1 MAHTLE
7 HDHEVEEMSLK
18 VSVKDGKTCEKILKV
33 EIGQEEIQKEY
44 DHFYRGIAN
53 KSKVPGF
60 RPGKAPRNVLELHY
74 SNEARQ
80 HVVEH
85 LISHSYQ
92 QAVKEKGLDPL
103 SFPDVKDVKF
113 DDKKLSY
120 EALVEIRPKVKLSK
134 TAGLSVKKEKI
145 EFKSEEIDQV
155 LKRIQDSLAQYK
167 AIEDRAAKM
176 GDVVIADYTCIVD
189 GKEVEKRPDDWFEIQ
204 EKDYLE
210 GFSKQLIGVK
220 PGDERNVETK
230 FPAEFS
236 KKELAGKQAMF
247 NVKVKELKLK
257 SLPELNDELA
267 QSAGEFKTLAE
278 LKEHIEKD
286 IRSHKE
292 RENEAKYEKDLLDEF
307 VKQNKIDIP
316 EGLVKRRAEKLMENA
331 TREFQARGGVQGKFE
346 EFREKMR
353 PDFEKE
359 ARRQIH
365 LAFLLDEV
373 ANKEN
378 IQVTEEELKERYQ
391 TISSEV
397 RQPAEVV
404 EKYYAD
410 NEDAREALRD
420 QVRSEKAIQF
430 LKDNVKANA

>member
-1 MAHTLE
+1 
-7 HDHEVEEMSLK
+7 
-18 VSVKDGKTCEKILKV
+18 
-33 EIGQEEIQKEY
+33 
-44 DHFYRGIAN
+44 
-53 KSKVPGF
+53 
-60 RPGKAPRNVLELHY
+60 
-74 SNEARQ
+74 
-80 HVVEH
+80 
-85 LISHSYQ
+85 
-92 QAVKEKGLDPL
+92 
-103 SFPDVKDVKF
+103 
-113 DDKKLSY
+113 
-120 EALVEIRPKVKLSK
+120 
-134 TAGLSVKKEKI
+134 
-145 EFKSEEIDQV
+145 
-155 LKRIQDSLAQYK
+155 
-167 AIEDRAAKM
+167 M
-176 GDVVIADYTCIVD
+176 GDVVIADYTCFVD

-220 PGDERNVETK
+220 PGDERNIETK

-236 KKELAGKQAMF
+236 KKEIAGKAATF

-331 TREFQARGGVQGKFE
+331 TREFQTRGMGAEKFE

-353 PDFEKE
+353 ADFEKE

-378 IQVTEEELKERYQ
+378 IQVTEEEFKERYQ
-391 TISSEV
+391 TISNEV
-397 RQPAEVV
+397 RQPVEVV
-404 EKYYAD
+404 EKYYAE

-430 LKDNVKANA
+430 LKDNVKTNA